1 MTTTY
6 EPLAR
11 ACAAL
16 RDAGLDGALLA
27 SPSNVTYVSGWEA
40 PLIVGPFADI
50 VERAPIA
57 YAVVSAREEA
67 ARLVVAD
74 VYGGS
79 AMKGSRIGAPET
91 FGTLGMVEPVD
102 HPAELTAALR
112 RALNDLGL
120 SGGGRAAADA
130 AGAAHGGGMGGPRL
144 AVERR
149 ALPVAVLDALGLPL
163 DAPDAGPPLAH
174 ARMVKTAEE
183 IERLWFAAQVAAA
196 GHLRLLE
203 LAPAAAGCSELELWG
218 EVTTAMERLA
228 GGPLTV
234 TGELTVGA
242 RTRALTW
249 PNGPFERIVE
259 AGDTGL
265 MDISPRVN
273 GYWADCTNTVVFGAE
288 PSDDQRRYALAAQA
302 ACAAAIDALRPGA
315 RASEAA
321 VAHRDTMAA
330 HGFGYAHY
338 SGHQIGV
345 TVNELPRLTFYDDT
359 VVEPGMVFAVE
370 PGVYAG
376 EAAPTG
382 ARAEQMAVVTDQ
394 GPEVLAQFPW
404 GID

>member
-1 MTTTY
+1 MSAVY

-16 RDAGLDGALLA
+16 REAGLDGALLA
-27 SPSNVTYVSGWEA
+27 SPSNVTYASGWEA

-50 VERAPIA
+50 VERAPVA
-57 YAVVSAREEA
+57 YAVLSAREEA

-74 VYGGS
+74 VYGGN
-79 AMKGSRIGAPET
+79 ATKGSQIGAPDT
-91 FGTLGMVEPVD
+91 FGTLGMVDPVD
-102 HPAELTAALR
+102 HPAELTAALK
-112 RALNDLGL
+112 RALAELGL
-120 SGGGRAAADA
+120 DGGGQAVAG
-130 AGAAHGGGMGGPRL
+130 AGAARGGGAGGPRL

-163 DAPDAGPPLAH
+163 DAPDAGPPLAQ
-174 ARMVKTAEE
+174 ARLIKTAGE
-183 IERLWFAAQVAAA
+183 IERLRFAAQVAAA
-196 GHLRLLE
+196 GHRKLLE
-203 LAPAAAGCSELELWG
+203 LAPTAAGSSELEVWG
-218 EVTTAMERLA
+218 EVTSAMERLA
-228 GGPLTV
+228 GGALTV
-234 TGELTVGA
+234 IGELTVGA

-249 PNGPFERIVE
+249 PNGPFERAIE

-288 PSDDQRRYALAAQA
+288 PTDDQRRYALAAQA
-302 ACAAAIDALRPGA
+302 ACMAAIATLRPGA
-315 RASEAA
+315 KASEAA
-321 VAHRDTMAA
+321 VAHRETMAE

-338 SGHQIGV
+338 SGHQLGV
-345 TVNELPRLTFYDDT
+345 TVNELPRLVFYDDT
-359 VVEPGMVFAVE
+359 VVEAGMVFAVE

-382 ARAEQMAVVTDQ
+382 ARAELMAVVTDR

>member
-1 MTTTY
+1 MSAPHA
-6 EPLAR
+6 PLAR

-50 VERAPIA
+50 VERAPVA
-57 YAVVSAREEA
+57 YAVVSAREQA
-67 ARLVVAD
+67 AWLVVAD

-79 AMKGSRIGAPET
+79 AAKGSRIGAPES
-91 FGTLGMVEPVD
+91 FGTLGMVDPVD

-112 RALNDLGL
+112 RTFSAAGL
-120 SGGGRAAADA
+120 RSGVGGGGGDDG
-130 AGAAHGGGMGGPRL
+130 AGRI

-163 DAPDAGPPLAH
+163 DAPDAGPPLAQ
-174 ARMVKTAEE
+174 ARMIKTAEE
-183 IERLWFAAQVAAA
+183 IERLRFAAQVTAA

-203 LAPAAAGCSELELWG
+203 LAPTAAGASELEVWG

-249 PNGPFERIVE
+249 PNGPFERTIA

-288 PSDDQRRYALAAQA
+288 PSDDQRRYARAAQE
-302 ACAAAIDALRPGA
+302 ACAAAIAELRPGA
-315 RASEAA
+315 KASQAA
-321 VAHRDTMAA
+321 VAHRETMAA

-345 TVNELPRLTFYDDT
+345 TVNELPRLVFYDDT
-359 VVEPGMVFAVE
+359 VVEAGMVFAVE

-376 EAAPTG
+376 EEAPTG
-382 ARAEQMAVVTDQ
+382 ARAELMALVTEQ
-394 GPEVLAQFPW
+394 GPEVLSQFPW
-404 GID
+404 GI

>member
-1 MTTTY
+1 MSTVY

-16 RDAGLDGALLA
+16 REAGLDGALLA

-50 VERAPIA
+50 VEHAPVA
-57 YAVVSAREEA
+57 YAVVSAREET

-74 VYGGS
+74 VYGANAAAGS
-79 AMKGSRIGAPET
+79 QIGAAET

-102 HPAELTAALR
+102 HVAELAGALR
-112 RALNDLGL
+112 RTLGELGL
-120 SGGGRAAADA
+120 GGAAAGGRGGPGA
-130 AGAAHGGGMGGPRL
+130 AGGARL

-149 ALPVAVLDALGLPL
+149 ALPVAVLADAGLSL
-163 DAPDAGPPLAH
+163 DAPDAGRPLAH
-174 ARMVKTAEE
+174 ARRIKTPEE
-183 IERLWFAAQVAAA
+183 IERLRFAAQVAAT

-203 LAPAAAGCSELELWG
+203 LAPSAAGASELEVWG
-218 EVTTAMERLA
+218 EVTSAMERLA

-242 RTRALTW
+242 RTRALRW
-249 PNGPFERIVE
+249 PNGPFERTIE

-288 PSDDQRRYALAAQA
+288 CSDDQRRFARAAQE

-321 VAHRDTMAA
+321 VAHRETMAA

-345 TVNELPRLTFYDDT
+345 TVNELPRLVFYDDT
-359 VVEPGMVFAVE
+359 VVETGMVFAVE

-376 EAAPTG
+376 EEAPTG
-382 ARAEQMAVVTDQ
+382 ARAELMAVVTEQ
-394 GPEVLAQFPW
+394 GPEVLSQFPW
-404 GID
+404 GI

>member
-1 MTTTY
+1 MSAVY

-16 RDAGLDGALLA
+16 REAGLDGALLA

-50 VERAPIA
+50 VERAPVA
-57 YAVVSAREEA
+57 YAVVSAREET

-74 VYGGS
+74 VYGGN
-79 AMKGSRIGAPET
+79 AGAGSRIGAAET
-91 FGTLGMVEPVD
+91 FGTLGMVDPVD
-102 HPAELTAALR
+102 HVAELAGALGR
-112 RALNDLGL
+112 TLAELGL
-120 SGGGRAAADA
+120 GGGAA
-130 AGAAHGGGMGGPRL
+130 RL
-144 AVERR
+144 AIERR
-149 ALPVAVLDALGLPL
+149 ALPVAVLADLGLPL
-163 DAPDAGPPLAH
+163 DAPDAGPPLAQ
-174 ARMVKTAEE
+174 ARLIKTAEE
-183 IERLWFAAQVAAA
+183 IERLRFAAQVTAA

-203 LAPAAAGCSELELWG
+203 LAPTAAGASELEVWG

-242 RTRALTW
+242 RTRALQW
-249 PNGPFERIVE
+249 PNGPFERTIE

-273 GYWADCTNTVVFGAE
+273 GYLADCTNTVVFGAE
-288 PSDDQRRYALAAQA
+288 PSDDQRRFARAAQE
-302 ACAAAIDALRPGA
+302 ACAAAIDTLRPGA

-321 VAHRDTMAA
+321 VAHRETMAA

-359 VVEPGMVFAVE
+359 VVETGMVFAVE
-370 PGVYAG
+370 PGIYAG

-382 ARAEQMAVVTDQ
+382 ARAELMAVVTEQ
-394 GPEVLAQFPW
+394 GPEVLSQFPW
-404 GID
+404 GI